1 MRIDAIS
8 ITPLL
13 SSTGSKTWVLQIDSA
28 GHRFTGG
35 FDNLWSFM
43 HAVGDAIKYFGQ
55 AHGVLR
61 KNEKGELVNVR
72 KQ

>member
-8 ITPLL
+8 ITPML
-13 SSTGSKTWVLQIDSA
+13 SSTGLKTWILSIES
-28 GHRFTGG
+28 GGYKFTGG
-35 FDNLWSFM
+35 FDNLLSFM

-61 KNEKGELVNVR
+61 KNAKGELVNVQ